1 MALHF
6 WAALGAARKAG
17 SKVADKRKPP
27 DRLSM
32 IVGGVIAALAVVG
45 VLFLEFR
52 QRLVELSLRGEQN
65 TEPIVRSRIVRIDIE
80 PLPQIPLG

>member
-17 SKVADKRKPP
+17 SKAPDKPKRP
-27 DRLSM
+27 DRLSV

-45 VLFLEFR
+45 VIFLFRNLHF
-52 QRLVELSLRGEQN
+52 
-65 TEPIVRSRIVRIDIE
+65 
-80 PLPQIPLG
+80 